1 MQYDQSSKS
10 GYQLDWHQSC
20 MATRC
25 EFGGTMKIEQEAIR
39 VPLQVGATLRIRNNG
54 EIIVDNPELELAAD
68 TTAADAVLSYQFDS
82 KAREHILRLLDPLS
96 DHIHLRAHRR
106 DD

>member
-1 MQYDQSSKS
+1 
-10 GYQLDWHQSC
+10 
-20 MATRC
+20 
-25 EFGGTMKIEQEAIR
+25 MKIDREAIR

-54 EIIVDNPELELAAD
+54 EILMDNPELELAAD

-82 KAREHILRLLDPLS
+82 RTGEHILRLLDPVA
-96 DHIHLRAHRR
+96 DHKHLPVHHR